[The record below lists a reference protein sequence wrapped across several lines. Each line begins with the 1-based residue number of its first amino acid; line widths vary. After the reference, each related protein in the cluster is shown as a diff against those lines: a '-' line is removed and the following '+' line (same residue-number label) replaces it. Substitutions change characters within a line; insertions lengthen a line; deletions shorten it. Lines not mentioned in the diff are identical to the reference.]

1 MRQIK
6 WDDSTRE
13 AAIALAR
20 GGRSLEGIAHACD
33 MSRATFQRYRDAEPD
48 FDAALMRAL
57 SEYES
62 DLMQAMNAQLF
73 SDEPNPALIAQIRN
87 TLVHRFPQR
96 HSIDPRMRLDARAAR
111 EGYAEDLADPS
122 MNAPSDQTGAVIG
135 RLVERMLKEDE
146 GEG

>member
-1 MRQIK
+1 
-6 WDDSTRE
+6 
-13 AAIALAR
+13 
-20 GGRSLEGIAHACD
+20 
-33 MSRATFQRYRDAEPD
+33 
-48 FDAALMRAL
+48 MRAL

-62 DLMQAMNAQLF
+62 ELVGKMNAELF
-73 SDEPNPALIAQIRN
+73 SDEPNPALIAQIRT

-96 HSIDPRMRLDARAAR
+96 HSVDPRIRLDVRAAR

-122 MNAPSDQTGAVIG
+122 MNTPTDQTGAVIG